1 MTKFILPAAVAILAL
16 LAAAPF
22 ANAQAQQPSES
33 RLAQILKR
41 FPQADTDKDGKLTA
55 EEFKAARKQFRQ
67 SRQGNARPAAAAQPT
82 QAGDAV
88 QGKGKASVEAPTVG
102 TGEVAAKWKIKP
114 TFPNEAYGPRT
125 DVNPDLIG
133 DNHLFDVWVPD
144 GDGPYPVMIYAHGGG
159 FSSGSK
165 TKALGSMPK
174 LAEDKVV
181 FISINYTLKQGP
193 KVAINEGVDAIN
205 YIKANH
211 EKYKIDP
218 KKIFL
223 NGNSAGGIMMNY
235 IIYSLKMP
243 DILGVW
249 HGAYYKTQ
257 GADLSIDNLR
267 AVGIPIAIS
276 MGKLYPAD
284 AGHSPLAAVTLLEKN
299 VAAGNPGMW
308 IGSTDGN
315 AEQVWL
321 NGEWILDVKK
331 GIDTGKSYPKRAEWI
346 HSIAAAV
353 AEPISQHPQ
362 TRIKGIIQ
370 P

>member
-1 MTKFILPAAVAILAL
+1 VFNNFPACLLLLGVFVGLTGAYAV
-16 LAAAPF
+16 P
-22 ANAQAQQPSES
+22 ANEIDWGW
-33 RLAQILKR
+33 R
-41 FPQADTDKDGKLTA
+41 
-55 EEFKAARKQFRQ
+55 
-67 SRQGNARPAAAAQPT
+67 
-82 QAGDAV
+82 
-88 QGKGKASVEAPTVG
+88 
-102 TGEVAAKWKIKP
+102 IKP

-144 GDGPYPVMIYAHGGG
+144 GDGPYPVMIYAHGGC

-165 TKALGSMPK
+165 TKALGSIPK

-181 FISINYTLKQGP
+181 FISINYILKQGA

-223 NGNSAGGIMMNY
+223 NGNSTGGIIMNY

-321 NGEWILDVKK
+321 NGEWIKNVND
-331 GIDTGKSYPKRAEWI
+331 GIDTGESYPDLAEWI
-346 HSIAAAV
+346 YSTAYSSSNTPTPTPDNEGRTPLDKAKR
-353 AEPISQHPQ
+353 HPE
-362 TRIKGIIQ
+362 TADLLRKHGGKTGEELKTEGK
-370 P
+370 